1 MCPVGGMAK
10 FSDALGVQFDYESG
24 SIGCL
29 RSATAVCLYR
39 EGHQHRE
46 IMVPRSSGG
55 IDWIGSSRSIQVID
69 LFWNY
74 WREFSVC
81 YGWTESKAWGNTG
94 SMSSQVHRFC
104 SWRLKVTSAT
114 ADGTVDV

>member
-39 EGHQHRE
+39 EGHQHQE
-46 IMVPRSSGG
+46 IMVPRRVEELTGLAHRG
-55 IDWIGSSRSIQVID
+55 VSR
-69 LFWNY
+69 
-74 WREFSVC
+74 
-81 YGWTESKAWGNTG
+81 
-94 SMSSQVHRFC
+94 
-104 SWRLKVTSAT
+104 
-114 ADGTVDV
+114 

>member
-1 MCPVGGMAK
+1 MCV
-10 FSDALGVQFDYESG
+10 FRQYALGVQFDYEFG

-94 SMSSQVHRFC
+94 SMSSQV
-104 SWRLKVTSAT
+104 LLVEVK
-114 ADGTVDV
+114 GDVGNG

>member
-69 LFWNY
+69 LFGIIGENFLFVMDG
-74 WREFSVC
+74 RRAKHGGTRAQCRV
-81 YGWTESKAWGNTG
+81 
-94 SMSSQVHRFC
+94 RFC

-114 ADGTVDV
+114 ADGTMDV